1 MLLIVKS
8 LNMNKIKNFY
18 YILIFILLT
27 NCGYRVIDQS
37 KLNVF
42 SIKDFEIVGDNKVN
56 FFVKNKINSKFKKDV
71 SSKPIKILLSTTKNK
86 KIKEKNIQNQI
97 TKYEID
103 IISEVEI
110 IFLNANIIKKFT
122 FEINDDYDVATSHAS
137 TIDNKNNSEKL
148 LADKLSDE
156 IIKKITQIINDL

>member
-1 MLLIVKS
+1 
-8 LNMNKIKNFY
+8 MNKIKNFY